1 MKIQRQLIL
10 FGPPGTGKSYTI
22 RDKFAKQLNV
32 SNDTMFETT
41 FHPSYT
47 YSNFIGKIVPIKDP
61 SGNIEYR
68 YMPGIFLKALAKAF
82 ALCNKDKNVL
92 LVIDEINRGEA
103 TKIFGDIFQ
112 LLDRNE
118 SGWSEYGV
126 TLNDDVKEALLSL
139 LAQEQ
144 IKVFSLKDDKGNFIL
159 QNNKIKLPPNLYII
173 ATMNTSDES
182 IYYMDSAFKRRW
194 HWEYHNDGLKDFS
207 NEKELDKYVSA
218 FWSEI
223 RQQTHKLMRDNSRAI
238 HKIED
243 KLFGEFFLKEHERD
257 FYSFRGRLMFFLW
270 DSVFDRS
277 KKPLREFLGLNEPD
291 LQTFGDFTNHA
302 DRFLN
307 KLIGIYYR
315 KYNI

>member
-1 MKIQRQLIL
+1 MHKRQIIL
-10 FGPPGTGKSYTI
+10 FGPPGTGKSYII
-22 RDKFAKQLNV
+22 RNHFANQLNV
-32 SNDTMFETT
+32 DNDTMFETT

-61 SGNIEYR
+61 GGNIEYR
-68 YMPGIFLKALAKAF
+68 YMPGIFLKALAKAY
-82 ALCNKDKNVL
+82 ALYNRGKNVL
-92 LVIDEINRGEA
+92 LIIDEINRGEA

-118 SGWSEYGV
+118 SGWSEYAI

-144 IKVFSLKDDKGNFIL
+144 KLFIKYDKDNSIL

-207 NEKELDKYVSA
+207 DELNKYVRA

-223 RQQTHKLMRDNSRAI
+223 RQQVHTLMRENSRAI

-243 KLFGEFFLKEHERD
+243 KLFGEFFLKKYERD

-277 KKPLREFLGLNEPD
+277 KKPLREFLGLEERD

-302 DRFLN
+302 DKFLN
-307 KLIGIYYR
+307 NLIEKYYS

>member
-1 MKIQRQLIL
+1 MHKRQIIL

-22 RDKFAKQLNV
+22 RNHFANQLNV
-32 SNDTMFETT
+32 DNDTMFETT

-61 SGNIEYR
+61 GGNIEYR
-68 YMPGIFLKALAKAF
+68 YMPGIFLKALAKAY
-82 ALCNKDKNVL
+82 ALYNRSKNVL
-92 LVIDEINRGEA
+92 LIIDEINRGEA

-118 SGWSEYGV
+118 SGWSEYAI

-144 IKVFSLKDDKGNFIL
+144 KLFIKYDKDNSIL

-207 NEKELDKYVSA
+207 DELNKYVRA

-223 RQQTHKLMRDNSRAI
+223 RQQVHTLMRDNSRAI

-277 KKPLREFLGLNEPD
+277 KKPLREFLGLEERD

-302 DRFLN
+302 DKFLN
-307 KLIGIYYR
+307 NLIEKYYS